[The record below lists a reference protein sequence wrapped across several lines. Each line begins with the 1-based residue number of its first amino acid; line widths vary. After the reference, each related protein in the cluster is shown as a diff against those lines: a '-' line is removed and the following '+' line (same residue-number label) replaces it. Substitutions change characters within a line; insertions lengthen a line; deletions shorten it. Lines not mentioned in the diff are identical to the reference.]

1 MDASNAADE
10 TSASEQTAVNQTE
23 ATEEEE
29 GSAAEVQYQL
39 LFICL
44 LIQMQTKI

>member
-23 ATEEEE
+23 ATEEE